1 MDQKT
6 LDQKIREAVRKYW
19 HTRQSQHER
28 QGTVKGSKDAG
39 YRAAVTGGAHID
51 GFIALMKELLYESG
65 LKDAEIV
72 VARRSAILPGYF
84 RPTKQWDLLALS
96 GKNLIGIIE
105 FKSQVGPS
113 FGNNFNNRV
122 EEALG
127 NATDLWKAFREGAFR
142 PSERPWLGY
151 FMLLENCPKST
162 STVRVEEPHFKV
174 LEVFRKTSYTDRYR
188 IFCERLV
195 LERLYDAACFMTSN
209 QEGSALGD
217 YSEPSA
223 ELSFRAFATSL
234 MGRATAFAKMRS

>member
-1 MDQKT
+1 VDRVT
-6 LDQKIREAVRKYW
+6 LDKKIRKAVRIYW
-19 HTRQSQHER
+19 HTRQCQHER
-28 QGTVKGSKDAG
+28 QGTAKGARDAG
-39 YRAAVTGGAHID
+39 NRGAVTGGAHID
-51 GFIALMKELLYESG
+51 GFIALMKELLCESG
-65 LKDAEIV
+65 LTDAEIV
-72 VARRSAILPGYF
+72 VSRRSVILPGYF
-84 RPTKQWDLLALS
+84 RPTKQWDLLAIS
-96 GKNLIGIIE
+96 GKNLIGIME

-151 FMLLENCPKST
+151 FMLLEDCPASA
-162 STVRVEEPHFKV
+162 SPVRVDEPHFPV
-174 LEVFRKTSYTDRYR
+174 LDVFRDTSYTDRYR

-209 QEGSALGD
+209 QEGAALGE

-223 ELSFRAFATSL
+223 ELSFQVFAASL
-234 MGRATAFAKMRS
+234 MGKATAFARMRG

>member
-1 MDQKT
+1 ME
-6 LDQKIREAVRKYW
+6 QKILDKKIRDAVRKYW

-28 QGTVKGSKDAG
+28 QGTANGSKDAG

-72 VARRSAILPGYF
+72 VARKSAILPGYF

-127 NATDLWKAFREGAFR
+127 SATDLWKAFREGCQGT
-142 PSERPWLGY
+142 WYL
-151 FMLLENCPKST
+151 
-162 STVRVEEPHFKV
+162 
-174 LEVFRKTSYTDRYR
+174 
-188 IFCERLV
+188 
-195 LERLYDAACFMTSN
+195 
-209 QEGSALGD
+209 
-217 YSEPSA
+217 
-223 ELSFRAFATSL
+223 
-234 MGRATAFAKMRS
+234 RS

>member
-1 MDQKT
+1 MDPEI
-6 LDQKIREAVRKYW
+6 LDRKIRDAVRKYW

-28 QGTVKGSKDAG
+28 QGAADGSKDTG
-39 YRAAVTGGAHID
+39 NRAAVTGGAHID
-51 GFIALMKELLYESG
+51 GFIDLMKELLYESG
-65 LKDAEIV
+65 LKDAEVV
-72 VARRSAILPGYF
+72 VARKSAILPGFF
-84 RPTKQWDLLALS
+84 RPTKQWDLLVIS

-127 NATDLWKAFREGAFR
+127 NATDLWKAFREGVFR

-151 FMLLENCPKST
+151 FMLLEDCPGSKS
-162 STVRVEEPHFKV
+162 SVRVDEPHFKV
-174 LEVFRKTSYTDRYR
+174 LEIFRKTSYTDRYR

-209 QEGSALGD
+209 QEGAALGD

-223 ELSFRAFATSL
+223 DLSFRNFATSL
-234 MGRATAFAKMRS
+234 MGRASAFAKMRG